1 MKVDL
6 HNHTVLCNHATGTV
20 NEYVEAA
27 IVCGTEFF

>member
-27 IVCGTEFF
+27 IACQTK